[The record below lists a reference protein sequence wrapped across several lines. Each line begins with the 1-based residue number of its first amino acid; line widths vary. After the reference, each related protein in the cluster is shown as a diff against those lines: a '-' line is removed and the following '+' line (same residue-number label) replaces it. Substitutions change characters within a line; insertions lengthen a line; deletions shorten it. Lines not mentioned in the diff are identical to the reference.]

1 VLAFGF
7 GLRVMAPFGLHT
19 VGWLDG
25 LVTAILLSAGTE
37 GSNSIM
43 KVLQYYKENLKQ
55 EEISNAEKK
64 KKKK

>member
-1 VLAFGF
+1 
-7 GLRVMAPFGLHT
+7 MAPFGLHT